1 MGSVFG
7 SLPHLKFSGE
17 FGKDEHANTV
27 ATYGGDNVVRSSF
40 LTNVFNGNYLGLFL
54 DKIKVFYPKP
64 PTPTPDFLR
73 ELDMVV
79 TGMKGSMDTNRHGL
93 LVIVVLLLAMAL
105 FAGYKTISV
114 LLHRRRKLK
123 RRLHSSL
130 PGPTGVQ
137 IGPDGGP
144 DGTLKVTPVR
154 VKVESNAKAGDDDE

>member
-27 ATYGGDNVVRSSF
+27 ATYGGDDVVRSSF

-64 PTPTPDFLR
+64 PTPSPDFLR

-79 TGMKGSMDTNRHGL
+79 TGMKGSMDSNRHGL
-93 LVIVVLLLAMAL
+93 LVIVVLLLAVAL
-105 FAGYKTISV
+105 FVGGCLLASV
-114 LLHRRRKLK
+114 GWLASQRMPPGQPCPG
-123 RRLHSSL
+123 RRLSS
-130 PGPTGVQ
+130 P
-137 IGPDGGP
+137 
-144 DGTLKVTPVR
+144 
-154 VKVESNAKAGDDDE
+154 S